1 MSARLVLGGKGYGP
15 PGKRDGKERDMR
27 FMLTFRIPPEKGNEM
42 IKDGTLPQT
51 MRTILEDLKP
61 EAAYFSDIEGARG
74 GYFVINMDDASQ
86 MPALSEPL
94 FLGLGATI
102 QAHPVMVPEDL
113 EKAGPD
119 LEQLAQKYG

>member
-1 MSARLVLGGKGYGP
+1 
-15 PGKRDGKERDMR
+15 MR
-27 FMLTFRIPPEKGNEM
+27 FMLTFRIPMETGNEM
-42 IKDGTLPQT
+42 IKDGSLPETIQ
-51 MRTILEDLKP
+51 TILEDLKP

-74 GYFVINMDDASQ
+74 GYLVINMDDASQ

-113 EKAGPD
+113 EKAGAD
-119 LEQLAQKYG
+119 LQQVAQKYG

>member
-1 MSARLVLGGKGYGP
+1 
-15 PGKRDGKERDMR
+15 MR
-27 FMLTFRIPPEKGNEM
+27 FMLTFRIPPEEGNAA
-42 IKDGTLPQT
+42 IRDGSLPQT
-51 MRTILEDLKP
+51 IQTILEDLKP

>member
-1 MSARLVLGGKGYGP
+1 
-15 PGKRDGKERDMR
+15 MR
-27 FMLTFRIPPEKGNEM
+27 FMLTFRVPPEKGNEM
-42 IKDGTLPQT
+42 IKDGTLPETLQ
-51 MRTILEDLKP
+51 TILEDLKP

-74 GYFVINMDDASQ
+74 GYLVVDMDDASQ

-113 EKAGPD
+113 EKAGAD
-119 LEQLAQKYG
+119 LQHLAQKYG